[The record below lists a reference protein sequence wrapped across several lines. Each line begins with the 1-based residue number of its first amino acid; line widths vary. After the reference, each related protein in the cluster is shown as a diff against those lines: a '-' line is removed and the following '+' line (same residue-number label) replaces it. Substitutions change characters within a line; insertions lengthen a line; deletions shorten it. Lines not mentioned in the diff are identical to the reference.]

1 MKTED
6 GKIEQAGC
14 APMPSDPKTW
24 GKHKLGDGMSR
35 PSWRLSFLGDPGANF
50 FCGLIENVVGAVGK
64 VKIPMRC
71 GIFKWSGKVL
81 PLDFSTER
89 LFPPPLY
96 PRTVL
101 QSRK

>member
-14 APMPSDPKTW
+14 APMPSTQKP

-64 VKIPMRC
+64 VKIPMRLRDFQVEWESPAF
-71 GIFKWSGKVL
+71 GLFHATA
-81 PLDFSTER
+81 FSTA
-89 LFPPPLY
+89 LVP
-96 PRTVL
+96 T
-101 QSRK
+101 QWG